1 MNPSDVIRFML
12 EEKVQHIVQKDGP
25 NFDSELK
32 AAETMCANQF
42 ALLDSP
48 LETIC
53 GPFRPDEQAFLKV
66 SSFDDKKS
74 VALEAFEQ
82 FLQTIKGARGIRDQ
96 AMMIADELFTNG
108 AKNGW
113 DPPRLSKDSKPVRP
127 GRVEFFA
134 RACDNRIVF
143 GCRDTYGQL
152 GFDQVL
158 LRIRRC
164 FEEGIA
170 QSISQ
175 GRGGAGIGSFMV
187 FNSCISYYA
196 SVEKGKRTVV
206 CVALPLGL
214 KQGDTGSIPKNIHL
228 VAI

>member
-1 MNPSDVIRFML
+1 MEASEVIRLML
-12 EEKVQHIVQKDGP
+12 EEKVSHIVQKDGP
-25 NFDSELK
+25 NFDAELK
-32 AAETMCANQF
+32 AAQTMRASPLS
-42 ALLDSP
+42 LLDNP

-53 GPFRPDEQAFLKV
+53 GPLNGNELVFNRQSSYDE
-66 SSFDDKKS
+66 KKS
-74 VALEAFEQ
+74 VTLTGFEE
-82 FLQTIKGARGIRDQ
+82 FLSTVKGVRGVRDQ
-96 AMMIADELFTNG
+96 ALMIADELYTNG

-127 GRVEFFA
+127 GTVEFFA
-134 RACDNRIVF
+134 RACGDRLVF

-175 GRGGAGIGSFMV
+175 GKGGAGIGSFMV
-187 FNSCISYYA
+187 FNACVSYYA

-206 CVALPLGL
+206 CVSLPLGL
-214 KQGDTGSIPKNIHL
+214 KQGDMGSIPKNIHL
-228 VAI
+228 VSI

>member
-1 MNPSDVIRFML
+1 MEPSEVIRFML
-12 EEKVQHIVQKDGP
+12 EEQVRHIVQKDGP
-25 NFDSELK
+25 CFEAELSDLH
-32 AAETMCANQF
+32 
-42 ALLDSP
+42 ALIDHP
-48 LETIC
+48 METIC
-53 GPFRPDEQAFLKV
+53 GPVTDGVVEFNEISAY
-66 SSFDDKKS
+66 DDKKS
-74 VALEAFEQ
+74 KILGPFEE
-82 FLQTIKGARGIRDQ
+82 FLKTVKGARGIRDE

-113 DPPRLSKDSKPVRP
+113 DPPRLTKDSKPVRP
-127 GRVEFFA
+127 GVVEFFA
-134 RACDNRIVF
+134 RAGNGRLVL

-175 GRGGAGIGSFMV
+175 GQGGAGIGSFMV

-206 CVALPLGL
+206 CVALPLGT
-214 KQGDTGSIPKNIHL
+214 KQGETSSLPKNIHL